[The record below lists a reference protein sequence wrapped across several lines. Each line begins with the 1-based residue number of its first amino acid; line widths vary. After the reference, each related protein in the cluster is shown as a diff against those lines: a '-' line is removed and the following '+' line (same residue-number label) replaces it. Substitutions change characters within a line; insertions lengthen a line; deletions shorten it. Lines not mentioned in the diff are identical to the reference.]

1 MVRAKISTKDFM
13 DLLDEQET
21 QSTPG
26 LSSFREQIVNKTN
39 GTKPNEPLIN
49 TEQSWNKVGTNSEQT
64 QNKVGTKDAVEPLF
78 PLETQN
84 KVRTQLRTEPRT
96 NLEQT
101 QNKVGTKATLS
112 SIVGLQR
119 RIVVFVFEET
129 KSSREKVTAPISIQ
143 NLAESCK
150 TTSMAAQVTI
160 RRLEKKGVLL
170 RGEYKNGRGGWTRYE
185 LPNDLFQELLQ
196 QETQN
201 KLRTNLEQ
209 SWNKL
214 RSQPRTEL
222 RTSPSSSSSIL
233 NIYKTTTS
241 EEVVQNQS
249 TKGGFELS
257 PEWQEVDIE
266 ALSSIGFSKHHLI
279 QIARQ
284 ELLTPDLVQ
293 DSISAFAFD
302 LKTNGKEKGINS
314 PINFFMG
321 ILRKGMPYTPP
332 DNYVSP
338 KDTAIRKILEIR
350 KKEEES
356 AKELKELE
364 FRKWL
369 RETPVEEKKKLVGES
384 YGIKYTEESP
394 LILARL
400 RGHYNEK

>member
-249 TKGGFELS
+249 TKG
-257 PEWQEVDIE
+257 
-266 ALSSIGFSKHHLI
+266 ALSFPL
-279 QIARQ
+279 
-284 ELLTPDLVQ
+284 
-293 DSISAFAFD
+293 
-302 LKTNGKEKGINS
+302 NGKEL
-314 PINFFMG
+314 
-321 ILRKGMPYTPP
+321 ILRPCRQS
-332 DNYVSP
+332 DFQN
-338 KDTAIRKILEIR
+338 II
-350 KKEEES
+350 
-356 AKELKELE
+356 
-364 FRKWL
+364 
-369 RETPVEEKKKLVGES
+369 
-384 YGIKYTEESP
+384 
-394 LILARL
+394 
-400 RGHYNEK
+400 